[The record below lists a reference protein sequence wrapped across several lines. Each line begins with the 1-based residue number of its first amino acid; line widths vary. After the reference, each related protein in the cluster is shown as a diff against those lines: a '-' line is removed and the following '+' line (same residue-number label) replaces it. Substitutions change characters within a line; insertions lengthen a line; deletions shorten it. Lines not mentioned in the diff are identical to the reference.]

1 MDLKHYNPAMM
12 EGAQVLTGSIGAETI
27 LPVDIATGAVGT
39 AELADLAVTAGK
51 IGTGAVGTAKL
62 ANFSVTSGKIGTGA
76 VGTVK
81 LADVSVTAGKIGTGA
96 VGTAKL
102 ADNSVTAGKIGTGAV
117 GTVSLADNSVTAGKI
132 GTGAI
137 GTVALANQAVTAGKI
152 ATGAVGTVAL
162 ADNSVTAGKIG
173 TGAVGTTELADGAVT
188 AGKIVTGGV
197 GTAQLADGA
206 VTPAKV
212 EEDLLRYVDVQL
224 TNAQILNLATVP
236 VTIVAAPGA
245 NKAIIVHKILL
256 VADSSGGAY
265 AEPSAP
271 DDMVLEYADGV
282 NITGDIDATGFL
294 TTADVQVRTYG
305 VLDTV
310 VVPDVNAVVRLLNT
324 GTDYTGGNAAN
335 TLSVRVWYSVVPTVA
350 FT

>member
-1 MDLKHYNPAMM
+1 MDLKHYSPAMM

-27 LPVDIATGAVGT
+27 LAVDIATGAVGT

-51 IGTGAVGTAKL
+51 IGALAVGTA
-62 ANFSVTSGKIGTGA
+62 
-76 VGTVK
+76 
-81 LADVSVTAGKIGTGA
+81 
-96 VGTAKL
+96 
-102 ADNSVTAGKIGTGAV
+102 
-117 GTVSLADNSVTAGKI
+117 
-132 GTGAI
+132 AI
-137 GTVALANQAVTAGKI
+137 ANQ
-152 ATGAVGTVAL
+152 
-162 ADNSVTAGKIG
+162 
-173 TGAVGTTELADGAVT
+173 AVT

-236 VTIVAAPGA
+236 VTIIAAPGA

-282 NITGDIDATGFL
+282 DITGDIDATGFL

-310 VVPDVNAVVRLLNT
+310 VVPDVDAVVRLLNT